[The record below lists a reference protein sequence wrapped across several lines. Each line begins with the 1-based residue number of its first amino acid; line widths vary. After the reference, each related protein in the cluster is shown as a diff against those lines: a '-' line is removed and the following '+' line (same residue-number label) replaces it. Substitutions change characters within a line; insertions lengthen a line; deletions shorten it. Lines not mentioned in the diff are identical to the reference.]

1 MLRVLIVD
9 DSAVARTLL
18 SHVLR
23 GAGLDVVG
31 EARDGEE
38 AVRMAATLRPS
49 VIAMDVHM
57 PGLDGHEATRR
68 IMEEAPT
75 PIVMVTSA
83 QPVDVARSF
92 RAVEAGALTLLEKPG
107 APGSPR
113 FAELADELITTVKLL
128 ADVKLVRRR
137 RRRASVPR
145 SHVRL
150 PERRTDLVAIGSS
163 TGGPAALASLLKG
176 LPPDL
181 PVPVLIVQHIAQ
193 GFDRGLVEWLDKV
206 TRLSVRLAEAGS
218 PLRPG
223 EVLVG
228 PQDRHLGV
236 VGNGTAELSAAPAI
250 GGHRPS
256 ATHLFSSVARS
267 YGDRAMGVILTGMGN
282 DGAVGLLDLRTA
294 GGVTVA
300 QDKASS
306 VVYGMP
312 REAVHLG
319 AVDCILPLQEIA
331 PAIAR
336 ACRRP

>member
-1 MLRVLIVD
+1 
-9 DSAVARTLL
+9 
-18 SHVLR
+18 
-23 GAGLDVVG
+23 
-31 EARDGEE
+31 
-38 AVRMAATLRPS
+38 
-49 VIAMDVHM
+49 
-57 PGLDGHEATRR
+57 
-68 IMEEAPT
+68 

-113 FAELADELITTVKLL
+113 FAELADELVTTVKLM

-163 TGGPAALASLLKG
+163 TGGPAALASLLKE

-181 PVPVLIVQHIAQ
+181 PVPVLIVQHIAR
-193 GFDRGLVEWLDKV
+193 GFDRGLAEWLDKV
-206 TRLSVRLAEAGS
+206 TPLSVRLAEAGR
-218 PLRPG
+218 PLSPG

-228 PQDRHLGV
+228 PHDRHLGV
-236 VGNGTAELSAAPAI
+236 LGNGTAELSAAPAI

-267 YGDRAMGVILTGMGN
+267 YGARAMGVILTGMGN
-282 DGAVGLLDLRTA
+282 DGAVGLLDLRSA